1 MTTFLVPTDSVHAS
15 AASCDYLAGR
25 VTAADTVHAVN
36 SLRGGDETSADDVR
50 DGEEALNVVTAR
62 LADATV
68 ETHQFVRGNEPGED
82 VLAAA
87 AEFDADEIV
96 LAVGNRSPVGKALF
110 GSVAQRI
117 LLDSDRPVVA
127 VPRE

>member
-15 AASCDYLAGR
+15 AASCDYLANR
-25 VTAADTVHAVN
+25 ATAADTVHAVN

-62 LADATV
+62 LADVTV

-82 VLAAA
+82 VLTAA

-96 LAVGNRSPVGKALF
+96 LAVGSRSPVGKALF